1 MDAKDPLAQFVREA
15 LLAGKS
21 RTDIRSA
28 LQTSGWSPKEADDAL
43 ATYSDVPF
51 IPPVP
56 RPRLRLTARDAF
68 VYLLLFT
75 ALGFSAL
82 QLIWLIFGILNL
94 MLPDPADHA
103 YMERQTT
110 DQIRWGIASLVV
122 SVPAFV
128 VMTLYTERKIA
139 QDAGHQRSLVRNWL
153 TYLALF
159 VSAVCFLGVA
169 VYVIYGFLK
178 GEITARF
185 ILKAA
190 TVASVSAAIFVFYLR
205 GLEDFKDEQ

>member
-1 MDAKDPLAQFVREA
+1 MDAKDPLVQFVREA

-21 RTDIRSA
+21 RAEIQSV
-28 LQTSGWSPKEADDAL
+28 LQASGWSSKEADSAL
-43 ATYSDVPF
+43 AAYSDVPF

-75 ALGFSAL
+75 ALGISAW
-82 QLIWLIFGILNL
+82 QLIWLIFSILNL
-94 MLPDPADHA
+94 VLPDPVDYA
-103 YMERQTT
+103 YVERQSA

-128 VMTLYTERKIA
+128 AMTLYTDRKIA

-159 VSAVCFLGVA
+159 VSALSFLGVA
-169 VYVIYGFLK
+169 VYVIYSFLK
-178 GEITARF
+178 GEITLRF

-190 TVASVSAAIFVFYLR
+190 TVALVSAGIFVFYLR
-205 GLEDFKDEQ
+205 GLEDFRDEH

>member
-1 MDAKDPLAQFVREA
+1 MDTKDPLVQFVRDA
-15 LLAGKS
+15 LVAGKS
-21 RTDIRSA
+21 RADIHSVLRD
-28 LQTSGWSPKEADDAL
+28 SGWSPKEADAAL
-43 ATYSDVPF
+43 AAYSDVPF

-75 ALGFSAL
+75 ALGISAL
-82 QLIWLIFGILNL
+82 QLIWLIFAILNL
-94 MLPDPADHA
+94 ALPDTAD
-103 YMERQTT
+103 YEFLERQSA

-128 VMTLYTERKIA
+128 AMTLYTERKIA

-169 VYVIYGFLK
+169 VYVVYGFLK
-178 GEITARF
+178 GEITLRF
-185 ILKAA
+185 ILKAT
-190 TVASVSAAIFVFYLR
+190 TVASVSAAIFIFYLR
-205 GLEDFKDEQ
+205 GLEDFRDEQ